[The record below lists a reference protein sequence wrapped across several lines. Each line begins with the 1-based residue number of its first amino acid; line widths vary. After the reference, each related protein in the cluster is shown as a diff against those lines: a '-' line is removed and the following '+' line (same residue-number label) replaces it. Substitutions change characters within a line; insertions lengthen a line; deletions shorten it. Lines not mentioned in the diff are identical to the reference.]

1 MDEKTKI
8 PGFYKVDES
17 TVINKDTEAL
27 KSYKKRKSKMRKVDK
42 MEEDIA
48 ELKNSMNEI
57 KDLLKG
63 LVK

>member
-27 KSYKKRKSKMRKVDK
+27 KAYKKRKSKMRKVDK